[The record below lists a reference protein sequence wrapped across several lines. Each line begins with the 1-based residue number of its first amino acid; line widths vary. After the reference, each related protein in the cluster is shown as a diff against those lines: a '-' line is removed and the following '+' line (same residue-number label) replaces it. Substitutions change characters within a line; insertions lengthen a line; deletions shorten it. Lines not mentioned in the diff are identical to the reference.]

1 MVVRLVTTFI
11 PDARLELTENNVK
24 QLPNVASV
32 ILVCTVE
39 SVKISDQDLI
49 APVPMATPE
58 SDVNT
63 NTTLARQTL
72 AKMGQP
78 APTIHLVLNV
88 SVHLDLLA
96 NTAKKILL
104 TAKRIHVHQVRLA
117 LI

>member
-32 ILVCTVE
+32 ILVCTVG

-49 APVPMATPE
+49 VPVPTATPE

-96 NTAKKILL
+96 NIVKKILL

-117 LI
+117 LT